1 MDDPVELLRAE
12 RVYKSHG
19 GGAKVVEV
27 LKGVDISLE
36 KGETVAILGAS
47 GAGKSTLLHIMG
59 GLDRPTEGEV
69 LYEGKPIFD
78 RSERMLASFRNRSVG
93 FVFQFHHLLPEFTAL
108 ENAMMPGLLGGEGR
122 REAKGKAADLL
133 GEVGLGHRLEH
144 KPGELSGGEQQRLAI
159 ARALIQTPSLLL
171 ADEPTGNLDTH
182 TGDDVFNLLLRM
194 NRERGVTIV
203 LVTHNKTLA
212 SKVGRRLT
220 MIDGRLHEEGSGG

>member
-1 MDDPVELLRAE
+1 MELLRAE
-12 RVYKSHG
+12 GVYKSYG
-19 GGAKVVEV
+19 SSIKVVEV
-27 LKGVDISLE
+27 LKGVDVTLE
-36 KGETVAILGAS
+36 KGESIAILGAS

-69 LYEGKPIFD
+69 IYDGEPIFG
-78 RSERMLASFRNRSVG
+78 RSERLLASFRNRSVG

-108 ENAMMPGLLGGEGR
+108 ENAMMPVLLGGEGKG
-122 REAKGKAADLL
+122 EAEQKAADLL
-133 GEVGLGHRLEH
+133 DEVGLGHRLEH

-159 ARALIQTPSLLL
+159 ARALIQTPPLLL

-212 SKVGRRLT
+212 DKVGRRLT
-220 MIDGRLHEEGSGG
+220 MIDGRLHEEGRGK

>member
-1 MDDPVELLRAE
+1 MELLRAE
-12 RVYKSHG
+12 GVYKSYG
-19 GGAKVVEV
+19 GGTKVVEV
-27 LKGVDISLE
+27 LKGVDFSLE
-36 KGETVAILGAS
+36 KGETIAILGAS

-59 GLDRPTEGEV
+59 GLDKPTAGKVIYDGE
-69 LYEGKPIFD
+69 PIFG

-108 ENAMMPGLLGGEGR
+108 ENAMMPVLLGGEGKG
-122 REAKGKAADLL
+122 EAERKAADLL
-133 GEVGLGHRLEH
+133 EEVGLGHRLEH

-159 ARALIQTPSLLL
+159 ARALIQTPPLLL

-194 NRERGVTIV
+194 NRDRGVTIV

-212 SKVGRRLT
+212 DRVGRRLT
-220 MIDGRLHEEGSGG
+220 MIDGRLHEEGSGN